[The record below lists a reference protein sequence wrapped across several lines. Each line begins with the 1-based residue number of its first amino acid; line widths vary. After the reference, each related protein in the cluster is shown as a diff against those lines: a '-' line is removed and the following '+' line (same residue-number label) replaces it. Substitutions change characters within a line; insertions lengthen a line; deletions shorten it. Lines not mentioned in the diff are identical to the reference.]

1 MAKSYRS
8 ANNRR
13 KINWA
18 AVVKTGDFETGSQVL
33 YSTTADLDLALD
45 SNTDLNI
52 DPVFQS
58 IDLNNT
64 YQASNPLE
72 YNTSDID
79 NTTENS
85 VVSQS
90 QSVPYSVQPSD
101 SISQV
106 LSNASANSNSRSWV
120 YSYFEPIVL
129 TEKTYLPKGAQK
141 EKPDIRQ
148 KCKHC
153 TSWSSLDSE
162 QSGISNMSWHLQTKH
177 QIIKDSN
184 SVYQQT
190 SILQLLTMQKSK
202 AIYQIVTVDKAL
214 SDWIVDTLQL
224 FTVVEKSSW
233 KRL

>member
-1 MAKSYRS
+1 MAESYRS

-18 AVVKTGDFETGSQVL
+18 AVVKTGDFETGSQVPHP
-33 YSTTADLDLALD
+33 TTALD
-45 SNTDLNI
+45 SNANLNI
-52 DPVFQS
+52 DPVFPS

-64 YQASNPLE
+64 CQASNLLE
-72 YNTSDID
+72 YDTSDID

-106 LSNASANSNSRSWV
+106 PSNASANSNGRSWV
-120 YSYFEPIVL
+120 YTHFEPIVL
-129 TEKTYLPKGAQK
+129 TGKTYLPKGAQK
-141 EKPDIRQ
+141 EKPDIRR

-162 QSGISNMSWHLQTKH
+162 QSGTSNMSRHLQTEH
-177 QIIKDSN
+177 RIIKDSN
-184 SVYQQT
+184 STHQQT
-190 SILQLLTMQKSK
+190 SILQLLTIQKSK
-202 AIYQIVTVDKAL
+202 AIHQIVTVDKAL